1 VKTAAKPVQPGAAA
15 RTSAPSAPK
24 APAVEQSAGG
34 FSFDLTSDDDLDAE
48 FTNYAAKKD
57 RAA

>member
-1 VKTAAKPVQPGAAA
+1 VAAA
-15 RTSAPSAPK
+15 AVPK
-24 APAVEQSAGG
+24 AAADVASNGG
-34 FSFDLTSDDDLDAE
+34 FSFDLTTEDDLDAE

>member
-1 VKTAAKPVQPGAAA
+1 MTARAA
-15 RTSAPSAPK
+15 
-24 APAVEQSAGG
+24 APAVQRGAADEAPSGG
-34 FSFDLTSDDDLDAE
+34 FSFDLTTEDGLDAE